1 MLLLL
6 LPSLCPSLVA
16 PASFQKAAYF
26 LSLLGVGLPLLK
38 LVYEVRVV
46 GRVGQQLLTGMTDR
60 GCFLQLTLTLTLQ
73 ALFAPC
79 GTYVFMCIDGK
90 ARKNP
95 CDRRARLWFFRLLLG
110 LGRRLAGCC
119 CACGGGGAGGAIAG
133 MATGGA
139 IAGMANGT
147 GVADAG
153 VSYASVEEV
162 ENSNHA
168 AHGISNVYA
177 AKKYGQRWR
186 KKAAL
191 NQRESPRGSN
201 DGSET
206 DGQAWKQSRVPS
218 PNQISKGTRIKE
230 CKVHSELSVSLD
242 KEPKIFPL

>member
-1 MLLLL
+1 MVA
-6 LPSLCPSLVA
+6 PSLTHSLTYS
-16 PASFQKAAYF
+16 P
-26 LSLLGVGLPLLK
+26 
-38 LVYEVRVV
+38 
-46 GRVGQQLLTGMTDR
+46 
-60 GCFLQLTLTLTLQ
+60 LTLQ

-206 DGQAWKQSRVPS
+206 DGQAWKQSRVPAS
-218 PNQISKGTRIKE
+218 NQVSKGTLNFLRVQSLKE
-230 CKVHSELSVSLD
+230 CKVHSELSLE